1 MLISAI
7 QQEKHQLVLTSKSID
22 WLTHNTTVSVFD
34 PVAFKGYQRQID
46 EKHCLKIVNYLKT
59 SCFLPSAIICA
70 CENYSDEA
78 SLRIVDGQHRV
89 HAFRMLEEQDT
100 KRYIEIKDVEI
111 PIVVMVNV
119 PIETEI
125 QTFITINKT
134 SKKVDTSLAYVLK
147 NQLSKGDRD
156 MAMPRA
162 EYIAVEV
169 AVKLNENEDDR
180 LWANRILY
188 EGNVKKSNC
197 YISLNAFVRATR
209 ILINTLGQIDFIN
222 LKWDYNTKQEEVGMI
237 VEKTTELIH
246 FIWETVYQR
255 WPELIDASFEEKQIL
270 QGSIGY
276 TAITKTLVK
285 LIKEKNI
292 VGNNLKSFIHSTILS
307 FGLPYDQWTKKGG
320 FSSYSS
326 EAGYRIVSDSLIKS
340 IKKEQ

>member
-1 MLISAI
+1 MSTSAL
-7 QQEKHQLVLTSKSID
+7 QQENHQLVLASKSID
-22 WLTHNTTVSVFD
+22 WLIHNTTISVFD

-70 CENYSDEA
+70 CEEYTDQT

-89 HAFRMLEEQDT
+89 HAFRMLEEQDPQ
-100 KRYIEIKDVEI
+100 RYAEIKDVEI
-111 PIVVMVNV
+111 PIVVMVDV
-119 PIETEI
+119 PPETEI
-125 QTFITINKT
+125 QTFILINKT

-147 NQLSKGDRD
+147 NQLSKGVVD
-156 MAMPRA
+156 MAMPRS

-169 AVKLNENEDDR
+169 AVKLNENEDSN
-180 LWANRILY
+180 LWTNRILY

-209 ILINTLGQIDFIN
+209 ILINTLGQIGYIN
-222 LKWDYNTKQEEVGMI
+222 LKWDSNTNKEEVDMN
-237 VEKTTELIH
+237 VDKATELIH
-246 FIWETVYQR
+246 FVWDTVYQR

-292 VGNNLKSFIHSTILS
+292 DGDGLGPFIHNTILS
-307 FGLPYDQWTKKGG
+307 FGVPYDQWTKKGG

>member
-1 MLISAI
+1 MPISAL
-7 QQEKHQLVLTSKSID
+7 QQENHQLVLTSKSID
-22 WLTHNTTVSVFD
+22 WLTHNTAVSVFD

-70 CENYSDEA
+70 CEEYSDQTA
-78 SLRIVDGQHRV
+78 LRIVDGQHRV
-89 HAFRMLEEQDT
+89 QAFRMLEEQDPQ
-100 KRYIEIKDVEI
+100 RYAEIKDVEI
-111 PIVVMVNV
+111 PIVVMVDV
-119 PIETEI
+119 PPETEI

-147 NQLSKGDRD
+147 NQLSKGVGD
-156 MAMPRA
+156 MAMPRS

-169 AVKLNENEDDR
+169 AVKLNENEDSN
-180 LWANRILY
+180 LWTNRILY

-209 ILINTLGQIDFIN
+209 ILINTLGQTGYIN
-222 LKWDYNTKQEEVGMI
+222 LKWDSDTKKEEVEMI
-237 VEKTTELIH
+237 VDKATELIY
-246 FIWETVYQR
+246 FVWGTVYQR

-292 VGNNLKSFIHSTILS
+292 DGDGIKPFILNTILS
-307 FGLPYDQWTKKGG
+307 FGVPYDQWTKKGG

>member
-1 MLISAI
+1 MLISAL
-7 QQEKHQLVLTSKSID
+7 QQENHQLVLTSKSID

-46 EKHCLKIVNYLKT
+46 EKHCLKIVSYLKT

-70 CENYSDEA
+70 CEEYSDQTA
-78 SLRIVDGQHRV
+78 LRIVDGQHRV
-89 HAFRMLEEQDT
+89 QAFRMLEEQDPQ
-100 KRYIEIKDVEI
+100 RYAEIKDIEI
-111 PIVVMVNV
+111 PIVVMVDV
-119 PIETEI
+119 PPETEI

-147 NQLSKGDRD
+147 NQLSKGVGD
-156 MAMPRA
+156 MAMPRS

-169 AVKLNENEDDR
+169 AVKLNENEDSN

-209 ILINTLGQIDFIN
+209 ILTNTLGQTGYIN
-222 LKWDYNTKQEEVGMI
+222 LKWDSDTKKEEVEMI
-237 VEKTTELIH
+237 VDKATELIY
-246 FIWETVYQR
+246 FVWGTVYQR

-292 VGNNLKSFIHSTILS
+292 DGDSIKPFILNTILS
-307 FGLPYDQWTKKGG
+307 FGVPYDQWTKKGG